1 MHTLNKKQSITTP
14 HVMVCTEKRLLGDC
28 HKFEL
33 GDYKKNQMEGW
44 SGKIQSI
51 YVARKNIYYT
61 SILVHL

>member
-1 MHTLNKKQSITTP
+1 MRTLNKKQSFTTP
-14 HVMVCTEKRLLGDC
+14 HVMVCTEKCLLGDC

-33 GDYKKNQMEGW
+33 GDYNKNQMEGW

-61 SILVHL
+61 IIIFYV